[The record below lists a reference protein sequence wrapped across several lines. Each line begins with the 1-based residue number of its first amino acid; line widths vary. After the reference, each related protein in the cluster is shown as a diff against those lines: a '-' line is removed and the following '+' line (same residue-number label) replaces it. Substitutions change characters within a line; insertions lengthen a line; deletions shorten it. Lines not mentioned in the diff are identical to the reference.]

1 MSISINTASIYSNFS
16 NLRNLSREIEE
27 SALRISTGSQ
37 MNHARDNVGGLH
49 SSITLRAGASAAL
62 RYAKNA
68 SEGLATL
75 STADIALDEVS
86 DLVNRFRELAIEAS
100 NTATTATRR
109 TAIQAEATAVTN
121 QITQLSADT
130 VHNGTK
136 LLDGTF
142 TTKTYQIGPSTTS
155 NVSVSLTSSS
165 AANLGAYMLTG
176 STRAATSAATSAT
189 ANDTSASE
197 DVTIAGTTIEA
208 AANDSA
214 KAMATKI
221 NSVSS
226 TTGVTAIAE
235 TYALLETSDV
245 SATTYTIKINDTST
259 ASFSIS
265 ASDVSGAVT
274 AINAISTN
282 TGVSAS
288 ATSDFK
294 VLLHDADGDDLTV
307 ENADSDT
314 GLSVQA
320 VQIDGTTTQGSA
332 VSLGASGA
340 SDATR
345 VIGTIRLSADS
356 SFSVT
361 QSGTA
366 SQGYLSTASSAIA
379 PLSTAS
385 LATSIDAAKAITIA
399 DSALN
404 QVATLRGTIGAAE
417 SRLTFSES
425 ANERT
430 YQNKVTSLS
439 SLSDADIAVEAA
451 RLAKAQ
457 MLQKVSLAVQAQAR
471 SADELII
478 ALLKGTAA

>member
-1 MSISINTASIYSNFS
+1 MSQV
-16 NLRNLSREIEE
+16 LW
-27 SALRISTGSQ
+27 
-37 MNHARDNVGGLH
+37 
-49 SSITLRAGASAAL
+49 
-62 RYAKNA
+62 
-68 SEGLATL
+68 
-75 STADIALDEVS
+75 
-86 DLVNRFRELAIEAS
+86 
-100 NTATTATRR
+100 
-109 TAIQAEATAVTN
+109 
-121 QITQLSADT
+121 
-130 VHNGTK
+130 
-136 LLDGTF
+136 
-142 TTKTYQIGPSTTS
+142 
-155 NVSVSLTSSS
+155 
-165 AANLGAYMLTG
+165 
-176 STRAATSAATSAT
+176 
-189 ANDTSASE
+189 
-197 DVTIAGTTIEA
+197 
-208 AANDSA
+208 
-214 KAMATKI
+214 
-221 NSVSS
+221 
-226 TTGVTAIAE
+226 
-235 TYALLETSDV
+235 
-245 SATTYTIKINDTST
+245 
-259 ASFSIS
+259 
-265 ASDVSGAVT
+265 T

-294 VLLHDADGDDLTV
+294 VLLDADGDDLTV

-356 SFSVT
+356 SFSGT

-425 ANERT
+425 VNERT

-439 SLSDADIAVEAA
+439 SLSDADIAPSK
-451 RLAKAQ
+451 RPH
-457 MLQKVSLAVQAQAR
+457 
-471 SADELII
+471 
-478 ALLKGTAA
+478 TA